1 MSLSHYVNSALIMLK
16 LKKEKKRTHTI
27 SLSPFFFLF
36 SQKNMEINGRW
47 FTDNKTKRTLLFK
60 GVNLGGGTKLPVGIA
75 SHERQG
81 YWVDY
86 DRHITFVGR
95 PFPLEEADEH
105 LQRLVN
111 LGFNLLRFII
121 TWEAVEHEGP

>member
-1 MSLSHYVNSALIMLK
+1 
-16 LKKEKKRTHTI
+16 
-27 SLSPFFFLF
+27 
-36 SQKNMEINGRW
+36 MELNGRW

-60 GVNLGGGTKLPVGIA
+60 GVNLGGGTKLPVGIT
-75 SHERQG
+75 SHEREG